1 MMKQNGILL
10 AGKKI
15 LFTGLLCG
23 MSLFGAD
30 YSAMSL
36 DDLLLQKGSVPEAE
50 RAAFQSAMQ
59 SKMGALTPE
68 ERANIQ
74 KENGGKGQGMSKG
87 NGQKLQKKDGTGGG
101 AMNKGSKG
109 KKQNQ
114 Y

>member
-1 MMKQNGILL
+1 MKKTV
-10 AGKKI
+10 AWI
-15 LFTGLLCG
+15 LFLGIT
-23 MSLFGAD
+23 LFGAD
-30 YSAMSL
+30 YTAMSL
-36 DDLLLQKGSVPEAE
+36 DDLLLQKGSVPEAD

-59 SKMGALTPE
+59 SKMGALSPE

-74 KENGGKGQGMSKG
+74 KGNGGKGQGMSKG